1 MGLIKKGFIVE
12 KGLLAKRVYV
22 YKKNVYVYTNYYNIY
37 FIIILL
43 LYYIFYF
50 TLSFHVNDPIQKKI
64 LGVET
69 NNE

>member
-1 MGLIKKGFIVE
+1 MGLIKKGCIVE

-43 LYYIFYF
+43 LYYNILFY
-50 TLSFHVNDPIQKKI
+50 SFFSRNDPIQKKI

-69 NNE
+69 IQ

>member
-1 MGLIKKGFIVE
+1 MGLIKKGCIVE

-43 LYYIFYF
+43 YYKEYNEKHEI
-50 TLSFHVNDPIQKKI
+50 I
-64 LGVET
+64 LQYIESKT
-69 NNE
+69 S